1 MPHLGL
7 LSDRVLIV
15 DYDACWPGL
24 FAKEAKRI
32 KDACGAVEI
41 EHVGSTAVPG
51 LAAKPILDLMIGV
64 MSFSEAA
71 GLVPLIEALGY
82 VFLGTYGIEGR
93 LFFRSPEPC
102 THHLH
107 IVEKD
112 GQFWQDEI
120 LFRNYLRDHPVA
132 GAAYVA
138 LKRELAIKFAND
150 RPSYTEA
157 KGEFI
162 LTCLSHARGRAQAA
176 NE

>member
-7 LSDRVLIV
+7 PSDRVLIV
-15 DYDACWPGL
+15 DYDPWWPRL
-24 FAKEAKRI
+24 FAEEARRI
-32 KDACGAVEI
+32 KEVCGPVDV
-41 EHVGSTAVPG
+41 EHVGSTGVPG

-64 MSFSEAA
+64 MSFSEAG
-71 GLVPLIEALGY
+71 GLIPLIEGLGY

-93 LFFRSPEPC
+93 LFFRAPEPC

-107 IVEKD
+107 TVEKN
-112 GQFWQDEI
+112 GQFWEDEI
-120 LFRNYLRDHPVA
+120 LFRDYLRSHPSA

-150 RPSYTEA
+150 RPAYTEA

-162 LTCLSHARGRAQAA
+162 NTCLRRARERTHAASQ
-176 NE
+176 